1 MQEWTVFSCKPLNC
15 RYVFSRNY
23 PLSNLISEFMT
34 RLNKRESKE
43 IRRELNE
50 VLYKLEEEKLITKN
64 DNIQRRLAFYEKKKV

>member
-1 MQEWTVFSCKPLNC
+1 M
-15 RYVFSRNY
+15 
-23 PLSNLISEFMT
+23 SNLISEFMT

-64 DNIQRRLAFYEKKKV
+64 DNIQRRLAFFEKKKSVGCKMNFLKV